1 MHGATS
7 EIRVDAHPHIGT
19 NKLPKIIQKIR
30 ETILEY
36 GGNILF
42 NSRVTDIILKNNK
55 VDGVKLLSDDIINSN
70 KVILA
75 TGHSAR
81 DIFELLYKKEI
92 EIQEK
97 EFAIGVRVQEVKILL
112 YSHIYIVSDLLTLV
126 CVQP

>member
-55 VDGVKLLSDDIINSN
+55 VVQKYLLLNA
-70 KVILA
+70 L
-75 TGHSAR
+75 
-81 DIFELLYKKEI
+81 
-92 EIQEK
+92 
-97 EFAIGVRVQEVKILL
+97 
-112 YSHIYIVSDLLTLV
+112 
-126 CVQP
+126 